1 MRIFVEYEGHPH
13 PVRQMELAVSPQD
26 TIDHVRAL
34 VENFLDTSTQLREF
48 CVAGRLQEA
57 SSSLAA
63 CNIQHMSLVRLL
75 SEGDTREL
83 LAGMALNPPSDE
95 EPQDLPAEEQPAQA
109 MEDSDADVIS
119 PFKWW
124 HDEPHDE
131 DGSSASDARRQRR
144 EPSNIIGY
152 PRSSRAAKSGRSN

>member
-57 SSSLAA
+57 SSVALNSLYREESSQSLAA
-63 CNIQHMSLVRLL
+63 KRMHCYV
-75 SEGDTREL
+75 
-83 LAGMALNPPSDE
+83 
-95 EPQDLPAEEQPAQA
+95 
-109 MEDSDADVIS
+109 
-119 PFKWW
+119 F
-124 HDEPHDE
+124 
-131 DGSSASDARRQRR
+131 
-144 EPSNIIGY
+144 
-152 PRSSRAAKSGRSN
+152 